1 MESRES
7 DVSGGK
13 DSEDIEREDG
23 GREEG
28 IWTEGIMDVGIMIMT
43 TKIGVKSGE
52 SGCMEKEWHT
62 YRDERQQKKLEHES
76 VLSRLEVGEK
86 SVLSPKTGLGMTR
99 QRTEVRILLYQNR

>member
-23 GREEG
+23 VKEEG
-28 IWTEGIMDVGIMIMT
+28 IWTEGIMDVGIMITT

-99 QRTEVRILLYQNR
+99 QRTEARILLYQNR